1 MLQKIRAWREQRQ
14 SDRRESDEELRK
26 EQEAAE
32 ERMGID
38 PAEFD
43 VELTQAETAPWRRG
57 VFAWGQRRSEG
68 NEPGSAAPDDQP
80 GS

>member
-1 MLQKIRAWREQRQ
+1 MLQKFRAWRERRKRDRQ
-14 SDRRESDEELRK
+14 ESDEELRE

-43 VELTQAETAPWRRG
+43 VELKQAEAAPWRRG
-57 VFAWGQRRSEG
+57 VLAWGRRPES
-68 NEPGSAAPDDQP
+68 NEPGSASQDEEPR
-80 GS
+80 S

>member
-1 MLQKIRAWREQRQ
+1 MLQRFRAWREQRKRDRQ
-14 SDRRESDEELRK
+14 ASDDELRQ

-57 VFAWGQRRSEG
+57 VFAWGARRPEVD
-68 NEPGSAAPDDQP
+68 EPGNTAPDEEP
-80 GS
+80 SS